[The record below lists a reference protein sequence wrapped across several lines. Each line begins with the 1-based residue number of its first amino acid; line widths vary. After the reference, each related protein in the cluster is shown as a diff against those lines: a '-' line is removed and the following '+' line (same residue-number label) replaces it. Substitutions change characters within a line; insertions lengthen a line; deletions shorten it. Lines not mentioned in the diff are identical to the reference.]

1 MTDRITKAI
10 VPLLVPAACLL
21 IANLPREM
29 IPGLVAASRA
39 IGPYGY
45 AFVMNTI
52 WIVVPLAALVIQRR
66 SLSKA
71 LGELGIATNP
81 LRPLLF
87 GFVATLPATIGFA
100 LTGHVN
106 HDMAPRAFFLVCLY
120 APFAEELLFR
130 AFAFGQLYRRAGWSF
145 RGAMIIPA
153 ILFAAGHVH
162 QSSDPA
168 EIAGIVA
175 ITALGAFVF
184 SYFFVRLGW
193 TIWAPFALHALL
205 NTLWFVFT
213 PDKNALGGVSENIFR
228 FGSIGLAFL
237 IAFAATRVSA
247 FRVLAPKE
255 GMWRS
260 AQA

>member
-1 MTDRITKAI
+1 MREGISKAI
-10 VPLLVPAACLL
+10 VPIIVPAACLFV
-21 IANLPREM
+21 ANLPREM
-29 IPGLVAASRA
+29 IPGLAAASRA

-45 AFVMNTI
+45 AFIMNTI
-52 WIVVPLAALVIQRR
+52 WIVVPLAALAIQRR
-66 SLSKA
+66 SIGQTLA
-71 LGELGIATNP
+71 ELGIATNP
-81 LRPLLF
+81 LRPLFF
-87 GFVATLPATIGFA
+87 GVVATLPATIGFA

-106 HDMAPRAFFLVCLY
+106 QNLPPRAFFLACLY

-145 RGAMIIPA
+145 RQAFVIPA
-153 ILFAAGHVH
+153 ILFAGGHWH
-162 QSSDPA
+162 QSRDPM

-175 ITALGAFVF
+175 ITGLGAFVF

-213 PDKNALGGVSENIFR
+213 SDKNALGGVSDNIFR

-237 IAFAATRVSA
+237 IAYAATRIDLL
-247 FRVLAPKE
+247 RVLAPKT
-255 GMWRS
+255 GAWRS
-260 AQA
+260 ATA